1 MTLRI
6 FAGRR
11 SALVD
16 SQGKPKLKRS
26 RPACTSRAI
35 HERCAVWPRSCA
47 ALNRSSQR
55 AGFEVGKTMRRSQLT
70 SALGVTADMAAL
82 AAGSPLSRITRNRT
96 NLCSFAFA
104 RYPRSMTCSVL
115 LDLDG
120 TLIDSQP
127 GILAS
132 CLAALRALGHEPD
145 ETLDIRRSIG
155 PPLEDMM
162 QILLRSYGD
171 DRVGE
176 AVAAYRQHYG
186 ESGLLGSV
194 PYPGIGKSL
203 EEMRRAGLLVYLATS
218 KRAVFASRILD
229 HLKFAA
235 YFDGIHGS
243 VPGGELDHKP
253 ELLAHILSRHG
264 LSPSHSLMVGDRRY
278 DISGAHAVGM
288 RGLGVLWGYGTRD
301 ELETAG
307 ADRLVD
313 SPADLAC
320 AVLSMVDGKHSPG

>member
-1 MTLRI
+1 L
-6 FAGRR
+6 
-11 SALVD
+11 
-16 SQGKPKLKRS
+16 
-26 RPACTSRAI
+26 
-35 HERCAVWPRSCA
+35 H
-47 ALNRSSQR
+47 
-55 AGFEVGKTMRRSQLT
+55 
-70 SALGVTADMAAL
+70 
-82 AAGSPLSRITRNRT
+82 
-96 NLCSFAFA
+96 SFAFG
-104 RYPRSMTCSVL
+104 RNLQIVTFSVL

-120 TLIDSQP
+120 TLIDSHP

-132 CLAALRALGHEPD
+132 CLAALRALGHEAD
-145 ETLDIRRSIG
+145 ETLDIRGIIG

-162 QILLRSYGD
+162 LVLLRSYGD

-203 EEMRRAGLLVYLATS
+203 EAMKQSGLRLYLATS
-218 KRAVFASRILD
+218 KREVFASRILD

-253 ELLAHILSRHG
+253 ELLAHVLSKHG
-264 LSPSHSLMVGDRRY
+264 LLPSHSLMVGDRRY

-288 RGLGVLWGYGTRD
+288 RGLGVLWGYGARD

-307 ADRLVD
+307 ADKLVE
-313 SPADLAC
+313 SPGDLART
-320 AVLSMVDGKHSPG
+320 VLSMVNGRTRP

>member
-1 MTLRI
+1 
-6 FAGRR
+6 
-11 SALVD
+11 
-16 SQGKPKLKRS
+16 
-26 RPACTSRAI
+26 
-35 HERCAVWPRSCA
+35 
-47 ALNRSSQR
+47 
-55 AGFEVGKTMRRSQLT
+55 
-70 SALGVTADMAAL
+70 
-82 AAGSPLSRITRNRT
+82 
-96 NLCSFAFA
+96 
-104 RYPRSMTCSVL
+104 MTCCVL

-120 TLIDSQP
+120 TLIDSYP

-145 ETLDIRRSIG
+145 ETLDIRRIIG

-171 DRVGE
+171 DRVDE
-176 AVAAYRQHYG
+176 AVAAYRRHYG
-186 ESGLLGSV
+186 ESGLHGSL

-203 EEMRRAGLLVYLATS
+203 DEMKRTGWRIYLATS
-218 KRAVFASRILD
+218 KRAIFASRILD

-243 VPGGELDHKP
+243 VPSGDLDHKP
-253 ELLAHILSRHG
+253 ELLAHILSEYG
-264 LSPSHSLMVGDRRY
+264 LSPSRCLMVGDRRY

-288 RGLGVLWGYGTRD
+288 RALGVLWGYGTRD

-313 SPADLAC
+313 SPADLAP
-320 AVLSMVDGKHSPG
+320 AVLSMFNGKQSPG